1 MRLYIYLAENNT
13 GVFFTSV
20 KIKRSGYVFL
30 GETDMPITEPKKT
43 VKREIFAMVPMSE
56 QVDSYRVLYPVKP
69 IPISAKNIKI
79 TYDIEK

>member
-1 MRLYIYLAENNT
+1 
-13 GVFFTSV
+13 
-20 KIKRSGYVFL
+20 
-30 GETDMPITEPKKT
+30 MPITEPKKT